1 MKHQSSRPSGSG
13 SGSGRPAHNFGGRNA
28 GHKPKGDSKGGHS
41 KGPASGGHSK
51 GGPSKG
57 PAKSGFPGARS
68 DESKSFGSK
77 SFDRG
82 PRSDES
88 KSFGSKSF
96 DRGPRSDES
105 KSFGSKSFDRGPRRD
120 EAKSFD
126 RGSRRDEPMSR
137 DARQE
142 GYDNYEPRKIA
153 LPSRE
158 GSTGVRLNRHSALIG
173 RGLEKDESF
182 LDELFTEDRT
192 FLFLIL
198 DGVQDP
204 HNLGAC
210 MRSADGAGVD
220 AVIIPRDRAAP
231 ITEIVHQVSC
241 GATESVPVIR
251 VTNLTRTI
259 EKLKKHGVWTVG
271 TSDRAEQLI
280 YDVDLTGS
288 MALVMGGEGPGMRR
302 LTTENCDFLTK
313 LPMAGKV
320 ECLNV
325 SVATGVCLYEIVRQR
340 LGKKA

>member
-1 MKHQSSRPSGSG
+1 MKHQSSRPSASGSG

-28 GHKPKGDSKGGHS
+28 GHKPKG
-41 KGPASGGHSK
+41 
-51 GGPSKG
+51 PSKS
-57 PAKSGFPGARS
+57 PAKSKFPGARGDDS
-68 DESKSFGSK
+68 RPASKSFGSK
-77 SFDRG
+77 TFDRA
-82 PRSDES
+82 PR
-88 KSFGSKSF
+88 K
-96 DRGPRSDES
+96 
-105 KSFGSKSFDRGPRRD
+105 
-120 EAKSFD
+120 
-126 RGSRRDEPMSR
+126 DEPMSKE
-137 DARQE
+137 ARQA
-142 GYDNYEPRKIA
+142 GYDSFEPRKIA

-158 GSTGVRLNRHSALIG
+158 GSTGVRLNRHSALAG

-210 MRSADGAGVD
+210 LRSADGAGVD

-241 GATESVPVIR
+241 GATESIPVVR

-288 MALVMGGEGPGMRR
+288 MALIMGGEGPGMRR

-340 LGKKA
+340 LAKA